1 MNAVDLSDSIN
12 LTIPVYPEEQLQVEL
27 SLYNHFLLDLSHLVL
42 QKQIFCISLFG
53 NPGFLNR
60 IIRQYFVLILKF
72 YLNILKYCVSVYKL
86 MYKTGIPSM
95 LFYIIANETL
105 RDSYASYTANVHQ
118 VKNSFYTFPVRNNFC
133 NQRICTTDSGWLPL
147 LV

>member
-12 LTIPVYPEEQLQVEL
+12 VTIPVYPEEQLQVEL

-60 IIRQYFVLILKF
+60 IIRQYFVLILKC
-72 YLNILKYCVSVYKL
+72 YLNILKYSVSVYKL

-95 LFYIIANETL
+95 LFYIIAN
-105 RDSYASYTANVHQ
+105 
-118 VKNSFYTFPVRNNFC
+118 
-133 NQRICTTDSGWLPL
+133 
-147 LV
+147 